1 VIAAGRVPVYRA
13 KLPPAAALLP
23 YLERLDVT
31 RHYAN
36 RGELVETFEARLRDV
51 LRLGDRR
58 AVTAASGTAALQA
71 AILAAAGRA
80 TAEKPL
86 AIVPGYTFVAT
97 ALAAEAC
104 GYKVLFAD
112 IAADGWML
120 DPAAMRLHP
129 ALGRAGVVLP
139 AAPYGVAPA
148 QAAWA
153 EFFAA
158 SAVPVVID
166 AAASFEAIRRNP
178 AGTTGTV
185 PVCLSFHATK
195 AFSTGEGGAV
205 IWSDIAGL
213 KRVAQ
218 ALNFGFLGSRACRA
232 AGFNGKLSEYHAAV
246 GLAGLDGLAATDAA
260 RAAARGAYRDA
271 ARACGITSQLL
282 VGPEIAANYALFAAG
297 SAGQA
302 AAVCASLQAA
312 GVDYRFWYGAGVQ
325 REPYFA
331 PQPALPHAEALA
343 ARLVGIPVYDDIG
356 DAEIALVTAALAAA
370 YCAVP

>member
-1 VIAAGRVPVYRA
+1 MAAGRVPVYRA

-31 RHYAN
+31 RHYSN
-36 RGELVETFEARLRDV
+36 RGELVEMFEARLRAA
-51 LRLGDRR
+51 LGLEDAR

-71 AILAAAGRA
+71 AILATAGRA

-104 GYKVLFAD
+104 GYEVVFAD

-120 DPAAMRLHP
+120 DADMLRGHP
-129 ALGRAGVVLP
+129 ALPGTGIVLP

-148 QAAWA
+148 QGAWA
-153 EFFAA
+153 AFREATGL
-158 SAVPVVID
+158 PVVID
-166 AAASFEAIRRNP
+166 AAASFDAVRRDA
-178 AGTTGTV
+178 AGSTGTV

-205 IWSDIAGL
+205 IWSDIDGL
-213 KRVAQ
+213 KRAAQ

-260 RAAARGAYRDA
+260 RGAVQAAYRAAAVAH
-271 ARACGITSQLL
+271 GIEGQLL
-282 VGPEIAANYALFAAG
+282 IGPAIAANYALFAAG
-297 SAGQA
+297 GGAEAAG
-302 AAVCASLQAA
+302 VCASLQAA

-343 ARLVGIPVYDDIG
+343 ARLIGIPVYDDIG
-356 DAEIALVTAALAAA
+356 VEEIEVITATLAA
-370 YCAVP
+370 VV